1 MAIFTE
7 TELKNRANRSTFQFT
22 KSASSILLESVRSF
36 RSFDTYDIFLSHNI
50 GDAEIVL
57 GLKQLLEDLKYRV
70 YVDWLV
76 DPQLDRNKVSKE
88 TANHLRERLKCSNS
102 LFFLTSDNSIN
113 SKWMP
118 WECGYFDGFKGK
130 VAIVPITKESR
141 PTNEY
146 KGQEYL
152 GLYPYALKEKVFGID
167 TIRVHQ
173 NINLFL
179 DFNTWVKTPENLLQW
194 QKS

>member
-1 MAIFTE
+1 M
-7 TELKNRANRSTFQFT
+7 
-22 KSASSILLESVRSF
+22 ESVRSF